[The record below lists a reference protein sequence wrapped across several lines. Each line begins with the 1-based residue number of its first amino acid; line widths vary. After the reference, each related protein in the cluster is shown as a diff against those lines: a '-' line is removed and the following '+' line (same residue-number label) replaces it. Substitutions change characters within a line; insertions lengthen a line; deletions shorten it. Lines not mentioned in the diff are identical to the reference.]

1 MYSPALMLAGGA
13 VSIIGIIVFFVI
25 CGCGAVFARSYMNMQ
40 DEEVDEF
47 GRPVSK
53 PDSP

>member
-1 MYSPALMLAGGA
+1 MYSPALMIGWGG
-13 VSIIGIIVFFVI
+13 VSIIGAIVLLAI

-47 GRPVSK
+47 GRPV
-53 PDSP
+53 